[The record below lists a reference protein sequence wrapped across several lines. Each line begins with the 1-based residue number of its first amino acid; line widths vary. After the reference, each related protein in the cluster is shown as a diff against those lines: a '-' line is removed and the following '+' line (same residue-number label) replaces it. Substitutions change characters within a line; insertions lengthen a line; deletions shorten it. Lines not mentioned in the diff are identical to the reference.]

1 MAISTIKDTADI
13 RAKLLEIW
21 RLVDRKEISV
31 TEARLHIGMARAVL
45 DTLKV
50 EIAAAHL
57 NQSQLPG
64 VAMIGTTDA
73 LSLSRKAPRGR
84 N

>member
-1 MAISTIKDTADI
+1 MAAATQMKDTGDI

-21 RLVDRKEISV
+21 GQVDAKQMSLA
-31 TEARLHIGMARAVL
+31 EARVHISLARAVL

-57 NQSQLPG
+57 SQAHMPSVPLEGGIPLRRARG
-64 VAMIGTTDA
+64 A
-73 LSLSRKAPRGR
+73 LTAS
-84 N
+84 

>member
-1 MAISTIKDTADI
+1 VATTATMKDTGDI

-21 RLVDRKEISV
+21 SQVDDKKMSLA
-31 TEARLHIGMARAVL
+31 EARVHISLARAIL

-57 NQSQLPG
+57 SQAHMPSVPLEGGIPLRRQRG
-64 VAMIGTTDA
+64 A
-73 LSLSRKAPRGR
+73 LTAS
-84 N
+84 